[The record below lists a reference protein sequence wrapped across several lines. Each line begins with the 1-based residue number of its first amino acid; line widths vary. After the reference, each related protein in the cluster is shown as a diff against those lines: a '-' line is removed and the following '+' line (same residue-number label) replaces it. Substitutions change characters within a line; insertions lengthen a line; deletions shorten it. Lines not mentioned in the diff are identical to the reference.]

1 MTTYILTND
10 DIIEIIYN
18 DMLKDRPYLLRFYNY
33 DNEKYE
39 IRMNKEDVDYFT
51 KILNTILEE

>member
-10 DIIEIIYN
+10 DIVEILYN

-39 IRMNKEDVDYFT
+39 IRMNKEDIDYFT
-51 KILNTILEE
+51 KILHTILEE